1 MREADGSRGTKSNRG
16 VARALLALLP
26 AHILAVAG
34 CRVEPTSTP
43 GAATST
49 RLAQATVTTGPPVR
63 DSGAPDARPP
73 VESMGLAALAAE
85 YRTLRTLTGHSSRPP
100 AKWNDVVDAAGGRK
114 ERVMAELG
122 KRLGTGTTRLSPLVA
137 WLGAPDDVALP
148 GSSLWTLAMSV
159 RRPDGGG
166 AVDELEIYE
175 WRGQHDFLF
184 FEVQKGTV
192 LRAGWW
198 QAGD

>member
-1 MREADGSRGTKSNRG
+1 MSNGG
-16 VARALLALLP
+16 VAWALLALLP
-26 AHILAVAG
+26 AQIVAVAG

-49 RLAQATVTTGPPVR
+49 TLTQATVTTGPPVR
-63 DSGAPDARPP
+63 DSGTPDARPP

-85 YRTLRTLTGHSSRPP
+85 YRTLRTLPGHSSRPS

-114 ERVMAELG
+114 ERVMVELG
-122 KRLGTGTTRLSPLVA
+122 KRLGTGTQRLSPLVA
-137 WLGAPDDVALP
+137 LLGAPDAVALP
-148 GSSLWTLAMSV
+148 GSPLWTLAMSI

-166 AVDELEIYE
+166 AADELEVYE

-184 FEVQKGTV
+184 FEVRQGTV
-192 LRAGWW
+192 LRSDWW